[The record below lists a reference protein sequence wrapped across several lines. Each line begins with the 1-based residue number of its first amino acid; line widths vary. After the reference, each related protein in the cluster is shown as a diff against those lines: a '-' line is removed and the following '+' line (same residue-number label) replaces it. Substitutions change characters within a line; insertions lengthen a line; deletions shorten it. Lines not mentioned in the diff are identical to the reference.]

1 MAISLAEKQAI
12 VSDIAEVAANAHSAI
27 AAEYRG
33 LTVAEMTEL
42 RVKAKAA
49 GVYLRVV
56 RNTLARRAL
65 EGTDFECMQEGLTGP
80 LVLAFAQDE
89 PGASARVMGDFA
101 KDNDKLQVRLV
112 AFGGKLLN
120 PSDISAL
127 AKMPTREEALSML
140 VGVMQAPV
148 SKFVRTMAEPTA
160 KFVRTVAA
168 LHAQKDAA

>member
-12 VSDIAEVAANAHSAI
+12 VSDVAEVAANSFSAI

-42 RVKAKAA
+42 RVKARQA
-49 GVYLRVV
+49 GVYVRVV

-65 EGTDFECMQEGLTGP
+65 EGTEFECMREGLTGP
-80 LVLAFAQDE
+80 LVLAFAQEE
-89 PGASARVMGDFA
+89 PGATARVMGDFA
-101 KDNDKLQVRLV
+101 KDNDKLQVRLI
-112 AFGGKLLN
+112 AFGGKLLD
-120 PSDISAL
+120 PSDIDVL
-127 AKMPTREEALSML
+127 AKMPTREEALSQL

-168 LHAQKDAA
+168 LRDQKGA